1 MIKNVCIA
9 DIFNCIF
16 HGKPAYMFV
25 MGGINMAVFA
35 VVFAYVA
42 SVVGA
47 GFASGQEMISF
58 FVRYGRF
65 SILGIFISAA
75 IFGLFASAVLK
86 TCVRKGISNYDD
98 FLRYMLPRPAAVFMR
113 HLTFI
118 FAFVCFCTMAAGSG
132 AMGYELFGVS
142 PLWGNIIMC
151 AAAMVIL
158 FTGSRRAMKY
168 NAFLG
173 GVIVVGVISCCLYIM
188 GYREHQT
195 MHNITRIVSSA
206 VSYAGYN
213 LITSGVVLVSMSG
226 RIKTEKDASLAGFVS
241 AFVMLVIMFLM
252 WVILSI
258 YYGEADLGELPML
271 AMAKRQNVPTAA
283 IYAALLFL
291 SILTTAIASG
301 EAAREISGA
310 WTLPIMLVCA
320 ISLGSAGFKN
330 MVNIAYRI
338 CGYAGLLLPFYVI
351 IKNIK
356 NEVNGRKRTKSKENR
371 LKIQKNRLNS
381 GLQNNDYIG
390 IIDECSKERR

>member
-1 MIKNVCIA
+1 
-9 DIFNCIF
+9 
-16 HGKPAYMFV
+16 
-25 MGGINMAVFA
+25 MAVFA

-58 FVRYGRF
+58 FVKYGRF

-86 TCVRKGISNYDD
+86 TCVRKDIHSYDD
-98 FLRYMLPRPAAVFMR
+98 FLRNMLPRPIAAFMR

-118 FAFVCFCTMAAGSG
+118 FAFVCFCAMAAGSG
-132 AMGYELFGVS
+132 AMGRELFEIS
-142 PLWGNIIMC
+142 PLWGNVIMC
-151 AAAMVIL
+151 AAAAVIL
-158 FTGSRRAMKY
+158 LTGSRRAMKY

-195 MHNITRIVSSA
+195 MYNTTRIVSSA

-213 LITSGVVLVSMSG
+213 LITAGVVLVSVSG
-226 RIKTEKDASLAGFVS
+226 RVKTEKDASLIGFVS

-258 YYGEADLGELPML
+258 YYGETDLGELPML
-271 AMAKRQNVPTAA
+271 TMAVRQNAPTAA
-283 IYAALLFL
+283 IYASLLFL
-291 SILTTAIASG
+291 AILTTAIASG
-301 EAAREISGA
+301 EAARATAGA
-310 WTLPIMLVCA
+310 ITLPVMIVCA
-320 ISLGSAGFKN
+320 VSFGSAGFKN

-356 NEVNGRKRTKSKENR
+356 NEANERKRAKIEENSI
-371 LKIQKNRLNS
+371 KV
-381 GLQNNDYIG
+381 
-390 IIDECSKERR
+390 

>member
-1 MIKNVCIA
+1 
-9 DIFNCIF
+9 
-16 HGKPAYMFV
+16 MFGI
-25 MGGINMAVFA
+25 GGTNMAVFA
-35 VVFAYVA
+35 IVFAYVA
-42 SVVGA
+42 SVIGA

-65 SILGIFISAA
+65 SILGIFVSAA

-86 TCVRKGISNYDD
+86 TCVRTGIRGYDD
-98 FLRYMLPRPAAVFMR
+98 FLRYMFPRPAAIFIR

-132 AMGYELFGVS
+132 AMGQQLFGIS
-142 PLWGNIIMC
+142 PLWGNIAMC
-151 AAAMVIL
+151 IAAAAIL
-158 FTGSRRAMKY
+158 LLGSRRAMKY
-168 NAFLG
+168 NALLG
-173 GVIVVGVISCCLYIM
+173 GLIIVGVISCCLYIM

-195 MHNITRIVSSA
+195 MYNTTRIVSSA

-213 LITSGVVLVSMSG
+213 LITSGVVLVEISG
-226 RIKTEKDASLAGFVS
+226 RIKTEKDASITGFVS

-271 AMAKRQNVPTAA
+271 TMAKRQNIPTAA
-283 IYAALLFL
+283 IYASLLFL

-301 EAAREISGA
+301 EAVRALSGTL
-310 WTLPIMLVCA
+310 TLPVMLVCA
-320 ISLGSAGFKN
+320 VSFGSAGFKN

-351 IKNIK
+351 LKNTKNGVRMRKNTKTEGKYIKIP
-356 NEVNGRKRTKSKENR
+356 RNR
-371 LKIQKNRLNS
+371 P
-381 GLQNNDYIG
+381 Y
-390 IIDECSKERR
+390 